1 MLKEI
6 AVTDIIEIIDG
17 LRARERANCERH
29 IDFNPTHKEER
40 ERQAYIYNLAL
51 NDVVFELSR
60 RI

>member
-17 LRARERANCERH
+17 LRAREKANCEG
-29 IDFNPTHKEER
+29 FVKLNPTHKEER